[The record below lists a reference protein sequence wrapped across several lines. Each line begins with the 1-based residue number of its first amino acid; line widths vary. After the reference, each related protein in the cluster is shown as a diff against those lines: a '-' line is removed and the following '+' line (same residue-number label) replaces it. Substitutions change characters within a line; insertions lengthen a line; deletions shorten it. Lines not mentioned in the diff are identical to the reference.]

1 MEVADASTDQMDADT
16 TGRHYQVCT
25 TIKCLM
31 IRLRM
36 KVEKSLCEASEV
48 YGFITETLIFT
59 VTHFMSKR
67 ISDVHLSV
75 LNLAGLETSKQWVR

>member
-31 IRLRM
+31 ISLRM
-36 KVEKSLCEASEV
+36 KLGIGEKSLCEASEV
-48 YGFITETLIFT
+48 YGFITETLFT
-59 VTHFMSKR
+59 VMH
-67 ISDVHLSV
+67 IL
-75 LNLAGLETSKQWVR
+75 